1 MIVAEN
7 LSKDYGFFRAVDRV
21 SFTLRPGEILGF
33 LGPNGAGK
41 TTTMRMITGF
51 LSPTEGT
58 VGVGEYDLASQAV
71 SAKRLL
77 GYLPEQ
83 GPLYPEM
90 TVFEFLCFIAEIR
103 GLGPGRAEPA
113 ILRVRNICHLDSV
126 LMQPIETLSKGYR
139 RRVGLAQAILH
150 DPPVLVLDEPT
161 DGLDPNQKTEVRE
174 LIASMG
180 RDKTIIL
187 STHILEEVEAM
198 CNRIMIID
206 QGKIVADD
214 TPTGLLRQ
222 HPDFNAVRVVL
233 SETVPEEELRQAIGN
248 ESKVKSVEIFE
259 GMIRIRPR
267 NHAFIQPDV
276 WRIVQQKGWKLRRL
290 DPIPVGLDSVFHS
303 LTVPE
308 HSGPTH
314 KPRQKDD
321 SGDF

>member
-1 MIVAEN
+1 MIVAES
-7 LSKDYGFFRAVDRV
+7 LSKDFGFFRAVDRV
-21 SFTLRPGEILGF
+21 SFTVRPGEILGF

-51 LSPTEGT
+51 LSPTEGKVR
-58 VGVGEYDLASQAV
+58 VGDHDPARQPVP
-71 SAKRLL
+71 AKKLL

-103 GLGPGRAEPA
+103 GLGPGQAEPA
-113 ILRVRNICHLDSV
+113 ILRVRNICHLDRV

-139 RRVGLAQAILH
+139 RRVGLAQSILH

-161 DGLDPNQKTEVRE
+161 DGLDPNQKMEIRE

-180 RDKTIIL
+180 REKTIIL

-222 HPDFNAVRVVL
+222 HPDFNAVRLVL
-233 SETVPEEELRQAIGN
+233 EETVPEEELRQALLG
-248 ESKVKSVEIFE
+248 EPKVRGVEILE

-267 NHAFIQPDV
+267 DRAFIQPDV
-276 WRIVQQKGWKLRRL
+276 WRIVQQRGWKPRRL

-308 HSGPTH
+308 HP
-314 KPRQKDD
+314 KPNQKPSTGHD
-321 SGDF
+321 